1 MCTSLCTLSLQRT
14 LIGLNEMRK
23 NLLLIV
29 LATLLYSTVQAQTT
43 SSNQGGSR
51 LNTAYK
57 KTSTLNKAVI
67 SRQPTLVEYKPLSL
81 QKPLAVNNYYRTLF
95 FANSALQTSSAPQAK
110 ESSIAS
116 PSAAIPSSVERRIPQ
131 FEEKTVQEDQ
141 LFVNE
146 KITVSN
152 VYPNPASEY
161 AELDYTVLSGIRDA
175 RIVINNVLG
184 SVVAE
189 YSLDRNSRKLRINTR
204 ELPSGI
210 YFYQL
215 SLDGRKVATKKMLVR
230 HQQ

>member
-1 MCTSLCTLSLQRT
+1 MYPFVTAHLN
-14 LIGLNEMRK
+14 GLNEMMK
-23 NLLLIV
+23 NILLMV
-29 LATLLYSTVQAQTT
+29 LVALLYHTVQAQST
-43 SSNQGGSR
+43 SSIQSGSR

-57 KTSTLNKAVI
+57 KTSTLNKAEI
-67 SRQPTLVEYKPLSL
+67 SRQPTLIEYKPLSL

-95 FANSALQTSSAPQAK
+95 FAGSAAQTSSTSQAR
-110 ESSIAS
+110 ESSAAS
-116 PSAAIPSSVERRIPQ
+116 PSVAVSSSVERRVPQ
-131 FEEKTVQEDQ
+131 FEEKTAQEDQ

-152 VYPNPASEY
+152 AYPNPASEY
-161 AELDYTVLSGIRDA
+161 AELDYTVSSGVRDA

-189 YSLDRNSRKLRINTR
+189 YVLDRSGRKLRINTR

>member
-1 MCTSLCTLSLQRT
+1 MS
-14 LIGLNEMRK
+14 K
-23 NLLLIV
+23 NLLLAV
-29 LATLLYSTVQAQTT
+29 FATLFYYTTQAQST
-43 SSNQGGSR
+43 SATQRGSR

-57 KTSTLNKAVI
+57 KTSTLNKTAI
-67 SRQPTLVEYKPLSL
+67 SRQPTLIEYKPLSL
-81 QKPLAVNNYYRTLF
+81 QKPLAVNNYYRSLLF
-95 FANSALQTSSAPQAK
+95 SNSAAQSSPAPQAK
-110 ESSIAS
+110 ESSVAS
-116 PSAAIPSSVERRIPQ
+116 PSVATSSSVERRIPQ

-161 AELDYTVLSGIRDA
+161 AELDYTVLSGVRDA